1 MLRGMR
7 KPMTVDETNDDESN
21 GRPRGMLA
29 PVDRLYLRGEK
40 EYEHRQSAYKRRR
53 DIRDR
58 VYHGILDF
66 ALLVGSL
73 PDTERQEIFG
83 KHGWVPPDGI
93 DEIGEEIPEL
103 ENAIRDGVAFLYL
116 AARDCGFNREQI
128 VEEGV
133 KRAEEKLR
141 RIHAEVD
148 LEVERQERRVWAVK
162 GRKKMD
168 RGEPLENA
176 EVRALL
182 ESEDVPDEE
191 VGAYLRESES
201 ADRE

>member
-1 MLRGMR
+1 
-7 KPMTVDETNDDESN
+7 MTVDETNDDESD

-29 PVDRLYLRGEK
+29 PVDRLYLQGEK

-66 ALLVGSL
+66 TLLLEEL
-73 PDTERQEIFG
+73 PDTERREIFG
-83 KHGWVPPDGI
+83 KHGRLSSDGI
-93 DEIGEEIPEL
+93 DEIIEEIPEL
-103 ENAIRDGVAFLYL
+103 ENGIRDAVAFLYL

-133 KRAEEKLR
+133 KHAEEKLR
-141 RIHAEVD
+141 AIHAEVD
-148 LEVERQERRVWAVK
+148 LEVERQERQVWARK
-162 GRKKMD
+162 GRKKMG

-182 ESEDVPDEE
+182 ESEDVPDGE
-191 VGAYLRESES
+191 VGAYLRESAEGG
-201 ADRE
+201 